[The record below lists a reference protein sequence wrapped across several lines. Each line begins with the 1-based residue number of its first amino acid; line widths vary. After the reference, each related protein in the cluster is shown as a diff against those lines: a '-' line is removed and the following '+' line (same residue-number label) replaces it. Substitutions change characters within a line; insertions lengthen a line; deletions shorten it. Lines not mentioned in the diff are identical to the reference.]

1 MANLLLDIRQA
12 RYVVRCEG
20 QGCEKN
26 KQNER
31 MNNDNQA
38 GRYLS
43 VETWV
48 HDVLKYVD
56 DTGNQRSTQHRRRI
70 VDPFGIAE
78 VIGCFVVQVWMAR
91 LLGETKKR
99 TEGI

>member
-1 MANLLLDIRQA
+1 MAQLLLDIRQA

-20 QGCEKN
+20 QGCENN

-31 MNNDNQA
+31 MKNDNQA

-48 HDVLKYVD
+48 HNVLKYVD
-56 DTGNQRSTQHRRRI
+56 DTGNQRKTGRRRTI
-70 VDPFGIAE
+70 IDPFGIAE
-78 VIGCFVVQVWMAR
+78 VIGCFVVQVWMTR
-91 LLGETKKR
+91 VLGETKKNS
-99 TEGI
+99 EGI